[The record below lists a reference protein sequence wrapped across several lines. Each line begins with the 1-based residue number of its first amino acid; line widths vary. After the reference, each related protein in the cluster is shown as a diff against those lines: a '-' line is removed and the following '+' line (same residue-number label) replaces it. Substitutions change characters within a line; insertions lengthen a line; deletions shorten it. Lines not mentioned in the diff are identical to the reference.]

1 MVVFWLAVSALA
13 QSQAGDLVKQ
23 GNEYLSK
30 GNYAQAIEA
39 YTQSIRLDPGSAR
52 TFYFRGIAYYRNHDD
67 ERAIQDYTEAIRLQ
81 PDYGEAFRERG
92 HLYAHKGD
100 DAHAIQDY
108 TQAVRIRPE
117 DSYLLYDR
125 AFAYERRS
133 QYQAAITDLTEV
145 IRRFPKAGDA
155 YRNRGRMWLH
165 SANLPQAQ
173 QDFSRAVELYPS
185 DPYNVIWLYLSRA
198 KAEAHVLNGPA
209 EEELAKNAAKLNLSK
224 WPGPVV
230 QLFLGKSSSEAV
242 LQVASD
248 SDPVKKREL
257 ECEANYYVAENYVLH
272 RQRGLALERFHEA
285 AKTCPKGYFFYEAA
299 ARTEL

>member
-39 YTQSIRLDPGSAR
+39 YTKSIRLDPGSAR

-165 SANLPQAQ
+165 SGNLPQAQ

-198 KAEAHVLNGPA
+198 RAEAHVLNGPA